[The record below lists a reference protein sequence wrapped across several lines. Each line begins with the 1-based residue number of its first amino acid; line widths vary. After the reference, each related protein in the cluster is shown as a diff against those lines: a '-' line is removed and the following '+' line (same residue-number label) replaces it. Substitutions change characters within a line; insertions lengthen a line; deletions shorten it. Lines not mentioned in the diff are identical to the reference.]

1 MMRWAVMSSSFTQQH
16 ETLINDWN
24 TKCKSKNCV
33 EIMAFFTAHKQ
44 DMLSTDSPWFLQS
57 IIQNDDI
64 ETMTTLLQ
72 QTDPRKY
79 VNLPKYPIRWA
90 CGNST
95 FDMIRLLVSNGAVFP
110 AKKGSGL
117 IYALLQNGKIKGDE
131 MYLCVEY
138 LLSNLDGEL
147 YDGNIISTLSST
159 RKFDR
164 IKMANLIKSKRAT
177 FKKALSNHSNFSCA
191 IGYAV
196 GINTTEFV
204 EYMMENGAVL
214 DDPRFYAEVFLSQP
228 NELIIKWL
236 LKQGL
241 DINGNIKNQTITPL
255 FKCFVDKKYGVIELL
270 LENGADIHKKCVYEN
285 KQMSPLE
292 YCKEIY
298 STKLFK
304 HFANYKMKQNDCT
317 IVLGVDL
324 SKLPDTPFESDW
336 SSNDGRLLDDANT
349 KYSNTKNEICDLET
363 ELNRKYRELREL
375 FVKRERMTNKK
386 ENIERWNDAKDSWFK
401 LLNQWHKWDVM
412 CFIEYL
418 KRVKYVEKSY
428 DKYYSSYSECQQKIE
443 AYVKQNLKQFSIDNA
458 DDKPYFKG
466 IYLKQFDH
474 SSIRSI
480 GITAKD
486 DIDRVYLS
494 IQQLIKTNADDKD
507 HREEEKGNGN
517 AHVAGVDG
525 SEEQK
530 LKDWLTGV
538 VQLPQYINVFIEN
551 DITLEIMQDINRDVL
566 KEMGVKSIGNQMRIM
581 KHAQT
586 LKEGNEGAVANESTM
601 LM

>member
-1 MMRWAVMSSSFTQQH
+1 
-16 ETLINDWN
+16 
-24 TKCKSKNCV
+24 
-33 EIMAFFTAHKQ
+33 
-44 DMLSTDSPWFLQS
+44 
-57 IIQNDDI
+57 
-64 ETMTTLLQ
+64 
-72 QTDPRKY
+72 
-79 VNLPKYPIRWA
+79 
-90 CGNST
+90 
-95 FDMIRLLVSNGAVFP
+95 MI
-110 AKKGSGL
+110 
-117 IYALLQNGKIKGDE
+117 ALLCWVLICRSCLTLHLSLIG
-131 MYLCVEY
+131 
-138 LLSNLDGEL
+138 LL
-147 YDGNIISTLSST
+147 T
-159 RKFDR
+159 
-164 IKMANLIKSKRAT
+164 MAD
-177 FKKALSNHSNFSCA
+177 
-191 IGYAV
+191 YW
-196 GINTTEFV
+196 
-204 EYMMENGAVL
+204 M
-214 DDPRFYAEVFLSQP
+214 
-228 NELIIKWL
+228 
-236 LKQGL
+236 
-241 DINGNIKNQTITPL
+241 TP
-255 FKCFVDKKYGVIELL
+255 
-270 LENGADIHKKCVYEN
+270 
-285 KQMSPLE
+285 
-292 YCKEIY
+292 
-298 STKLFK
+298 
-304 HFANYKMKQNDCT
+304 
-317 IVLGVDL
+317 
-324 SKLPDTPFESDW
+324 TPSIQIQ
-336 SSNDGRLLDDANT
+336 
-349 KYSNTKNEICDLET
+349 KNEICDLET

-375 FVKRERMTNKK
+375 FVKRERMANKK

-443 AYVKQNLKQFSIDNA
+443 AYVKQNLKQFSIDNT